1 MCYTLH
7 GSHAESRPTIG
18 GFFMSMV
25 VARMQKMK
33 AENLIGLGN
42 HNQRKTA
49 NHSNQ
54 EIDVTRSHLNYDLVD
69 RTNNY
74 KTDIQ
79 TFINETKASS
89 RAVRKDAVLVSEWI
103 ITSDTDFFNTL
114 DEKQTRTFFEV
125 AKNYFAKNYGEENI
139 RYAQVH
145 VDERTPHMHLGI
157 VPFTEDKRLS
167 SKTIFN
173 RQALKN
179 IQEELPDELK
189 KQGFAIERGE
199 QGSTRSHMAVQ
210 EFKDYKETMT
220 KHSQLTKEVDG
231 LERDY
236 QTYQAVMDTVKD
248 INVPTEPLL
257 EKRGLLK
264 REEIETDKVIISKK
278 DFETLHEAYRY
289 VPVLKKEV
297 RAAKRAEQAQA
308 EEKMQI
314 KAQRDELKK
323 ENKQLQKMVAG
334 AKKMLLKL
342 DDYLEKHLGISFKE
356 ALAED
361 QDKHRE
367 KKTPESEKKGP
378 QGPSL

>member
-1 MCYTLH
+1 MEVIRQ
-7 GSHAESRPTIG
+7 ESKTG
-18 GFFMSMV
+18 GLFMSMV
-25 VARMQKMK
+25 AARMQKMK

-103 ITSDTDFFNTL
+103 ITSDTDFFKTL
-114 DEKQTRTFFEV
+114 DEKQTRKFFEV

-173 RQALKN
+173 RQALKT
-179 IQEELPDELK
+179 IQDELPDELK

-257 EKRGLLK
+257 EKRGFLK

-342 DDYLEKHLGISFKE
+342 DDYLEKHLGISFKD

-361 QDKHRE
+361 PDKHRE
-367 KKTPESEKKGP
+367 KQAPESEKKGP

>member
-1 MCYTLH
+1 MEV
-7 GSHAESRPTIG
+7 SRQESKTG
-18 GFFMSMV
+18 GLFMSMV
-25 VARMQKMK
+25 AARMQKMK

-79 TFINETKASS
+79 TFINETKTSS

-103 ITSDTDFFNTL
+103 ITSDTDFFKTL

-125 AKNYFAKNYGEENI
+125 AKNYFAEQYGEENI

-173 RQALKN
+173 RQALKT
-179 IQEELPDELK
+179 IQDELPDELK

-236 QTYQAVMDTVKD
+236 QKYQAVMDTVKD

-257 EKRGLLK
+257 EKRGFLK

>member
-1 MCYTLH
+1 MEV
-7 GSHAESRPTIG
+7 SRQESKTG
-18 GFFMSMV
+18 GLFMSMV
-25 VARMQKMK
+25 AARMQKMK

-103 ITSDTDFFNTL
+103 ITSDTDFFKTL
-114 DEKQTRTFFEV
+114 DEKQTRKFFEV

-157 VPFTEDKRLS
+157 VPFTDDKRLS

-173 RQALKN
+173 RQALKT
-179 IQEELPDELK
+179 IQEELPIELK

-210 EFKDYKETMT
+210 EFKDYKETIT
-220 KHSQLTKEVDG
+220 KHSQLTKVVDG

-257 EKRGLLK
+257 EKRGFLK

-342 DDYLEKHLGISFKE
+342 DDYLEKHLGISFKD

-361 QDKHRE
+361 PDKHRE
-367 KKTPESEKKGP
+367 KQAPESEKKGP

>member
-1 MCYTLH
+1 
-7 GSHAESRPTIG
+7 
-18 GFFMSMV
+18 MSMV
-25 VARMQKMK
+25 AARMQKMK

-103 ITSDTDFFNTL
+103 ITSDTDFFKTL

-125 AKNYFAKNYGEENI
+125 AKNYFAENYGEENI

-157 VPFTEDKRLS
+157 VPFTDDKRLS

-173 RQALKN
+173 RQALKT
-179 IQEELPDELK
+179 IQEELPIELK

-199 QGSTRSHMAVQ
+199 QGSTRSHMVVQ
-210 EFKDYKETMT
+210 EFKDYKETIT
-220 KHSQLTKEVDG
+220 KHSQLTKVVDG

-236 QTYQAVMDTVKD
+236 QTYQGVMDTVKD

-257 EKRGLLK
+257 EKRGFLK

-342 DDYLEKHLGISFKE
+342 DDYLEKHLGISFKD

-361 QDKHRE
+361 PDKHRE
-367 KKTPESEKKGP
+367 KQAPESEKKGP
-378 QGPSL
+378 QGPFL

>member
-1 MCYTLH
+1 
-7 GSHAESRPTIG
+7 
-18 GFFMSMV
+18 MSMV

-189 KQGFAIERGE
+189 KN
-199 QGSTRSHMAVQ
+199 
-210 EFKDYKETMT
+210 
-220 KHSQLTKEVDG
+220 QL
-231 LERDY
+231 RC
-236 QTYQAVMDTVKD
+236 
-248 INVPTEPLL
+248 
-257 EKRGLLK
+257 
-264 REEIETDKVIISKK
+264 
-278 DFETLHEAYRY
+278 
-289 VPVLKKEV
+289 
-297 RAAKRAEQAQA
+297 
-308 EEKMQI
+308 
-314 KAQRDELKK
+314 
-323 ENKQLQKMVAG
+323 
-334 AKKMLLKL
+334 
-342 DDYLEKHLGISFKE
+342 
-356 ALAED
+356 
-361 QDKHRE
+361 
-367 KKTPESEKKGP
+367 
-378 QGPSL
+378 SLFL

>member
-1 MCYTLH
+1 MEV
-7 GSHAESRPTIG
+7 SRQESKTG
-18 GFFMSMV
+18 GLFMSMV
-25 VARMQKMK
+25 AARMQKMK

-69 RTNNY
+69 RRNNY

-125 AKNYFAKNYGEENI
+125 AKNYFAEQYGEENI

-173 RQALKN
+173 RQALKT
-179 IQEELPDELK
+179 IQDELPDELK

-236 QTYQAVMDTVKD
+236 QKYQAVMDTVKD

-257 EKRGLLK
+257 EKRGFLK

>member
-257 EKRGLLK
+257 EKRGFLK

-342 DDYLEKHLGISFKE
+342 DDYLEKHLGISFKD

-367 KKTPESEKKGP
+367 KQAPESEKKGP

>member
-1 MCYTLH
+1 MEV
-7 GSHAESRPTIG
+7 SRQESKTG
-18 GFFMSMV
+18 GLFMSMV
-25 VARMQKMK
+25 AARMQKMK

-103 ITSDTDFFNTL
+103 ITSDTDFFKTL

-125 AKNYFAKNYGEENI
+125 AKNYFAENYGEENI

-157 VPFTEDKRLS
+157 VPFTDDKRLS

-173 RQALKN
+173 RQALKT
-179 IQEELPDELK
+179 IQEELPIELK

-210 EFKDYKETMT
+210 EFKDYKETIT
-220 KHSQLTKEVDG
+220 KHSQLTKVVDG

-236 QTYQAVMDTVKD
+236 QKYQGVMDTVKD

-257 EKRGLLK
+257 EKRGFLK

-342 DDYLEKHLGISFKE
+342 DDYLEKHLGISFKD

-361 QDKHRE
+361 PDKHRE
-367 KKTPESEKKGP
+367 KQAPESEKKGP